1 MQQDIWKF
9 SLLIISAGILGALA
23 GIALESMLFMCLFLL
38 VWQIYRLNLLHKWV
52 INAKKYPLPE
62 TSGQLYSLH
71 RELNRAKVNNRKRK
85 KQLSRYLKQF
95 RKAISA
101 LPDAIILINDDNHIE
116 WANDNAQRLLGVS
129 WPLDAG
135 IKLSNLIR
143 DPDFVQHLSDGAE
156 KEVGIEIDSPIN
168 KNATINIKCIRYT
181 DDLRMIIARDVSRL
195 LQVNAMHK
203 SFVANVS
210 HELKT
215 PLTVLQGYIETL
227 QSFPDLDPRLERP
240 IDQMAS
246 QSQRMAFLVTDLL
259 YLSKLENTDNQRR
272 TENINI
278 THLTNEII
286 DSVQPLLKQK
296 RHKINLQLDHTL
308 GINGVREELHSA
320 FSNLIQNAI
329 SYTPEGGILEIIW
342 GPHNQRNKSQQ
353 TNELGATYTVKD
365 NGAGI
370 PLHHIPRL
378 TERFYRV
385 DENRSREKGGTGLG
399 LAIVKHALS
408 RHMAILDIQST
419 LGVGSRFS
427 CRFKASSITQV
438 APVITQKQSN

>member
-9 SLLIISAGILGALA
+9 SLLIISAGIFGALA
-23 GIALESMLFMCLFLL
+23 DIALESMLFMCLFLL
-38 VWQIYRLNLLHKWV
+38 AWQIHRLNLLYKWI
-52 INAKKYPLPE
+52 INSNKNPLPE
-62 TSGQLYSLH
+62 TSGQIYFLH
-71 RELNRAKVNNRKRK
+71 RELNRSKASNRKRK

-101 LPDAIILINDDNHIE
+101 LPDAIILINDDDHIE
-116 WANDNAQRLLGVS
+116 WANENAQRLLGVN
-129 WPLDAG
+129 WPLDSG

-143 DPDFVQHLSDGAE
+143 DPIFVQHLTEGAQSD
-156 KEVGIEIDSPIN
+156 VGIEIASPIN

-181 DDLRMIIARDVSRL
+181 GDLRMIIARDVSRL
-195 LQVNAMHK
+195 LQVNSMHK
-203 SFVANVS
+203 AFVANVS

-259 YLSKLENTDNQRR
+259 YLSKLEDTSNQRHS
-272 TENINI
+272 ENINV

-286 DSVQPLLKQK
+286 DSVQSLLKQK
-296 RHKINLQLDHTL
+296 RHKIHLDLDHSMGL
-308 GINGVREELHSA
+308 VGVRQELHSA

-329 SYTPEGGILEIIW
+329 NYTPEGGIIEIVW
-342 GPHNQRNKSQQ
+342 SKRQQ
-353 TNELGATYTVKD
+353 ASEPGATYTVKD

-399 LAIVKHALS
+399 LAIVKHALG
-408 RHMAILDIQST
+408 RHMATLDIQST
-419 LGVGSRFS
+419 LGVGSEFS
-427 CRFKASSITQV
+427 CRFDANAIIQIEQIQQQNISS
-438 APVITQKQSN
+438 